1 MFKGTDFRS
10 DSSSFSFKYHR
21 VKFLFCE
28 LAGAV
33 HESSDFFDG
42 CIVLEDAVDV
52 KGDDWFERVTVEPM
66 FSLCPVAYGGRTKA
80 VYRLRSSK

>member
-10 DSSSFSFKYHR
+10 DSSSFLFKYHR

-33 HESSDFFDG
+33 HESSDLFDG

-52 KGDDWFERVTVEPM
+52 KGDDWFERVTVEPI
-66 FSLCPVAYGGRTKA
+66 FFYHKLLG
-80 VYRLRSSK
+80 